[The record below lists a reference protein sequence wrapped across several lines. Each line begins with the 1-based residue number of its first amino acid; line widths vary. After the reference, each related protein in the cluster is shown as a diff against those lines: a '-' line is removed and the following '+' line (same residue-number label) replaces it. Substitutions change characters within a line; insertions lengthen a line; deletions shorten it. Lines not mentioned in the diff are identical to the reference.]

1 MVVHRR
7 MDRKLKSLL
16 KGAGLD
22 SLMGGKTLGDL
33 SKEISSTSVDQRNKE
48 IADRNAKEQADAKAR
63 EAAAPKPAPAPTA
76 PAQQTRQ
83 PDKFVSDAD
92 MPIYM
97 KTVED
102 AKAVSAAKTPEEK
115 AAAQAKM
122 KEDVAAY
129 MKTDS
134 FKKANAPATAAKAAA
149 DAKAVANKAAADK
162 AAADKAAEAKTDGLI
177 ALSAK
182 IMANTQGSYNYEPDL
197 NSYKL
202 FGELGQYKGK
212 EDSLGA
218 NSSTSVTGGPAGP
231 TATPADFQFWYDRLG
246 PSQRDFVNDFWAG
259 DYRILVDRHQ
269 NQTPEE
275 FAKTQNAMEA
285 KLKKPYDDWMKRQK
299 DPQQLLRDKWS
310 LILLQNTP
318 YWKKAEQFVGKDTIY
333 RQPPMAEGVW
343 GADVQRNLD
352 NWKTRINDAVNP
364 EVKASLISEAGEYQ
378 RQNASYQA
386 YLQYNNSKPAPPS
399 YKGKDISEVTKGVAE
414 EDVNYDRNEKL
425 KQMRMADDETSHEV
439 AQKTATLNGMKTG
452 NLISDQEID
461 EALAYIKWGEELR
474 EQIAMWEEAGVKKDM
489 TLQEYW
495 SSIGEPD
502 LIDVEAEV
510 EKEKQQIQN
519 RINDYKK
526 SAQYVF
532 DQIKKWGM
540 LVIDIGVNFL
550 PYILPFPI
558 GNVIQLGYQ
567 AFAPVGSIYHT
578 EGSFTQKLQAGLVNG
593 AEQAVLGL
601 IGLGRKGRRKYMQTL
616 MESEGGGLSG
626 SALQLEDGSRS
637 HHALHAK
644 TPAGSRRRKKASHQ
658 T

>member
-1 MVVHRR
+1 MVGHRR
-7 MDRKLKSLL
+7 MDRKLKTLL

-33 SKEISSTSVDQRNKE
+33 SKEIASTSVDQRNKD

-63 EAAAPKPAPAPTA
+63 EAAAPKAAVVAPTA
-76 PAQQTRQ
+76 AAPTARQ

-115 AAAQAKM
+115 TAAQAKM

-134 FKKANAPATAAKAAA
+134 YKKADAPAAAARAAQDARQAAAAEEFKKDGLVKVAAA
-149 DAKAVANKAAADK
+149 
-162 AAADKAAEAKTDGLI
+162 
-177 ALSAK
+177 
-182 IMANTQGSYNYEPDL
+182 IMEGAYNYAPDL

-212 EDSLGA
+212 EASLGA
-218 NSSTSVTGGPAGP
+218 NSSTSVTGGPNIDQGG
-231 TATPADFQFWYDRLG
+231 TVADFQFWYDRLNG
-246 PSQRDFVNDFWAG
+246 DQRGFINGFWAG
-259 DYRILVDRHQ
+259 DYKILVDRHT

-275 FAKTQNAMEA
+275 FAKTQKAMEDR
-285 KLKKPYDDWMKRQK
+285 LKNEYEP
-299 DPQQLLRDKWS
+299 DPTANFKKNRRKNGQVRLRDKWS
-310 LILLQNTP
+310 LTLLENSP
-318 YWKKAEQFVGKDTIY
+318 YWKKAEQFVSKDPMYRNVMGKE
-333 RQPPMAEGVW
+333 QWAAVVKNNVAEWQERV
-343 GADVQRNLD
+343 
-352 NWKTRINDAVNP
+352 NDAQNP
-364 EVKASLISEAGEYQ
+364 QVKASLISEFGEYQ
-378 RQNASYQA
+378 RLNASYDA
-386 YLQYNNSKPAPPS
+386 YVANENAKPPPPS
-399 YKGKDISEVTKGVAE
+399 YKGKADAEVSKGVAE
-414 EDVNYDRNEKL
+414 EDVKFDKREQIKKIRDADLETEREVVQKL
-425 KQMRMADDETSHEV
+425 
-439 AQKTATLNGMKTG
+439 ATLNGMKTG
-452 NLISDQEID
+452 NPINDQEID

-474 EQIAMWEEAGVKKDM
+474 EQISVWELAAANKDM
-489 TLQEYW
+489 ELQEYW

-510 EKEKQQIQN
+510 AKEKEQIQN

-526 SAQYVF
+526 SPQYVL

-558 GNVIQLGYQ
+558 GNVIQLGYE

-593 AEQAVLGL
+593 AEQAVLGM
-601 IGLGRKGRRKYMQTL
+601 IGLGRKGRRKYMKTL
-616 MESEGGGLSG
+616 MESEGGGEMG
-626 SALQLEDGSRS
+626 QIRQIEDDSSS
-637 HHALHAK
+637 HHALHAQ
-644 TPAGSRRRKKASHQ
+644 TPPPSQRRRRVRRQ